1 MRNHHEASPEISSA
15 SEGISGVQTVIR
27 PGQISAARAW
37 RDRVAALAP
46 DANRA
51 ELLELLATAALALD
65 VAHARA
71 AAVDREL
78 ITSRAALDT
87 LATTVEQ
94 ATRDARRLSDEAAR
108 IRLTNAITGAVR
120 AARTAARPTA

>member
-1 MRNHHEASPEISSA
+1 MPNHCETSSEIPSPPEDTSA
-15 SEGISGVQTVIR
+15 GR
-27 PGQISAARAW
+27 KW
-37 RDRVAALAP
+37 RDCFARLAP
-46 DANRA
+46 SANRMQLIQ
-51 ELLELLATAALALD
+51 LLSTTTLALD

-87 LATTVEQ
+87 LAATVEQ

-108 IRLTNAITGAVR
+108 IRLTNAITDAVR
-120 AARTAARPTA
+120 VARTAVPPTS